1 MFENSNKEPVREIAR
16 ESMRAHR
23 LRNLTSILG
32 ITLTTL
38 LITMVCTVGISFY
51 DTINRGTD
59 ITPGPLADGEIKA
72 ELEKYEEIR
81 DMPQV
86 EWAAYVIYC
95 NIGSLHNR
103 EMSGIKTALLAPQ
116 QEYYERNKVALLEGR
131 LPEAADEIAVSDTM
145 AERLGGKGN
154 VGDTLVLH
162 PVIWEDGQQVE
173 KEIPVTITG
182 IVTSPIKVLAH
193 TY

>member
-1 MFENSNKEPVREIAR
+1 
-16 ESMRAHR
+16 
-23 LRNLTSILG
+23 
-32 ITLTTL
+32 
-38 LITMVCTVGISFY
+38 
-51 DTINRGTD
+51 
-59 ITPGPLADGEIKA
+59 
-72 ELEKYEEIR
+72 
-81 DMPQV
+81 MPQV

-116 QEYYERNKVALLEGR
+116 REYYERNKVALLEGR

-145 AERLGGKGN
+145 TERLGGKGN

-182 IVTSPIKVLAH
+182 IVTSPIKGLAH
-193 TY
+193 TYEEIYTSEAFPEKYAPQMLQEPAGIYVKFIPGEIKDTIPGELYDIAGEWGSRCPIPDG